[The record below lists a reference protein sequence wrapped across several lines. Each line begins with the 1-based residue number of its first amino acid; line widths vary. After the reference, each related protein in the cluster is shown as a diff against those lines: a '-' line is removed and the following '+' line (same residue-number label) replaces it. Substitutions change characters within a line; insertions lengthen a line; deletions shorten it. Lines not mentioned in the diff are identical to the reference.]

1 VRTGEVIAMASV
13 PTYDPTLFIGGIGQE
28 EWDALNDE
36 DSEYPLN
43 NRAVMSAYPPAST
56 FKAVTGIA
64 GLEEG
69 VTNLSKGY
77 YCAGKWTEMGEQ
89 WPKHCWKRT
98 GHGNMGFMSGMR
110 DSCDTVFYEIGYE
123 FYKRRDERLQAYARS
138 FGLGEQTGIDLPG
151 EVPGRVPDASWKR
164 EYNSF
169 YPEYQTWLP
178 GDTVNM
184 AIGQGDMLTT
194 PLQMASVFGTLGNGG
209 VMMRPHLMQ
218 EIIGPTEDTSLLYE
232 PEIVHEPPVSD
243 ENIDII
249 RRALTLVTESGTAED
264 AWEGFPTRVAGKTG
278 TAEVRGKDDY
288 AWFAAYAPAD
298 DPEYAVAVV
307 IEEGGSGGGVA
318 APATRQI
325 LSSLLGYEVEWV
337 QATDE
342 SR

>member
-1 VRTGEVIAMASV
+1 
-13 PTYDPTLFIGGIGQE
+13 
-28 EWDALNDE
+28 
-36 DSEYPLN
+36 
-43 NRAVMSAYPPAST
+43 
-56 FKAVTGIA
+56 
-64 GLEEG
+64 
-69 VTNLSKGY
+69 
-77 YCAGKWTEMGEQ
+77 MGEQ

-123 FYKRRDERLQAYARS
+123 FYKRKDERLQAYARS
-138 FGLGEQTGIDLPG
+138 FGLGETTGIDLPG

-164 EYNSF
+164 EYNRF
-169 YPEYQTWLP
+169 YPEYQLWLP

-194 PLQMASVFGTLGNGG
+194 PLQMASVFGTLGNDG
-209 VMMRPHLMQ
+209 VMMRPHLMR
-218 EIIGPTEDTSLLYE
+218 EVIGPTEDTSHFYE
-232 PEIVHEPPVSD
+232 PEAVHEPPVSA
-243 ENIDII
+243 ENLGIM
-249 RRALTLVTESGTAED
+249 RRALTLVTEAGTAED

-288 AWFAAYAPAD
+288 AWFVAYAPAD
-298 DPEYAVAVV
+298 DPQYAVSVV

-325 LSSLLGYEVEWV
+325 LSALLGYEVEWV
-337 QATDE
+337 HATDE